1 MSLETYTDGDLVL
14 AIVIRRNYR
23 ADGISFFT
31 PNDYSQ
37 QLAYMNRAAG
47 YEIEPHVHNEVSRN
61 VKLTQEVLLVRS
73 GRVRVDLYSRSKVYL
88 RSVEVADGDVI
99 LLADGGH
106 GFTMLEDTEMIEV
119 KQGPYSGDQDKVRF
133 TPEIF
138 KEAQPHE

>member
-37 QLAYMNRAAG
+37 QLAYMSRAAG

-88 RSVEVADGDVI
+88 RSVEVAEGDVI

-106 GFTMLEDTEMIEV
+106 GFTMLEDSEMIEV

-133 TPEIF
+133 TPEIS